1 MKTYMIRLTAFLM
14 MILTFVSSSVVYAS
28 EPVSEQPVLSQEV
41 LPEEIVGYDGVSVTM
56 LAGRTNT
63 QILSFVITT
72 KNGGVIIVDGGL
84 KEDASYLAEKITE
97 KGGKVDAWL
106 LTHAHKDHTGALAEI
121 LKNDKYADIQIEKV
135 YSSFP
140 DISWAF
146 RYESSNAN
154 DLLTITDAL
163 KLLPDEKKQ
172 SVLVKGDQIVVDN
185 VPITILNQ
193 LNPNIMVDAINN
205 TSIVYSMEIGTKRMI
220 FLGDLGLEGGK
231 ELLKICTPEELKCD
245 IVQMAHHG
253 QLNIG
258 AEVYTAMKP
267 KICMW
272 ASPSWLWYKGKGN
285 NEAYR
290 STLEARKLMQK
301 LGATTHYISKDGDQT
316 LN

>member
-1 MKTYMIRLTAFLM
+1 MKTYMIRLTALFMLVLAF
-14 MILTFVSSSVVYAS
+14 IPSGRVYAS
-28 EPVSEQPVLSQEV
+28 EPDMEQAVVLQEGSA
-41 LPEEIVGYDGVSVTM
+41 EEITGYDGVSVTM

-72 KNGGVIIVDGGL
+72 KNGKVIVVDGGL
-84 KEDASYLAEKITE
+84 KEDASYLAEFIGE
-97 KGGKVDAWL
+97 KGGKVDAWF

-121 LKNDKYADIQIEKV
+121 LKNEKYSEIEIEKV
-135 YSSFP
+135 YYSFP

-146 RYESSNAN
+146 RYEASNAN
-154 DLLTITDAL
+154 ELVTITDAL

-172 SVLVKGDQIVVDN
+172 SLLVKGDKIVVDN
-185 VPITILNQ
+185 VPVTILNQ
-193 LNPNIMVDAINN
+193 WNPAIIVDPINN
-205 TSIVYSMEIGTKRMI
+205 SSIVYSMELGTKRMI

-231 ELLKICTPEELKCD
+231 ELLKNCTPDELKCD

-267 KICMW
+267 KVCMW
-272 ASPSWLWYKGKGN
+272 ASPVWLWYKNRGN

-290 STLEARKLMQK
+290 STLEARKLMSR
-301 LGATTHYISKDGDQT
+301 LGVTTHYVSKDGDQT
-316 LN
+316 LQ